1 VKNRKGELW
10 EEIRTMDWFWIE
22 KRENRY
28 FSSCWL
34 TCVDAIRILQGRQPV
49 PRTCREVEDIACF
62 VPVSKEVIK
71 LLARAL
77 EKLKGS
83 I

>member
-1 VKNRKGELW
+1 MKKRKGGLW
-10 EEIRTMDWFWIE
+10 EEKRTRDWFWIE
-22 KRENRY
+22 KREDKY
-28 FSSCWL
+28 FSSGWL

-49 PRTCREVEDIACF
+49 PPTCREVEDITNF

-77 EKLKGS
+77 ERQKKE